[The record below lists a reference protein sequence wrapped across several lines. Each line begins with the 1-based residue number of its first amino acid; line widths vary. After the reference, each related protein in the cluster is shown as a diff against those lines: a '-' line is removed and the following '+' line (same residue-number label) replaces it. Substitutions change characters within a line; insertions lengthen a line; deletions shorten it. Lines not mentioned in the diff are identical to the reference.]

1 MAAFAG
7 VCVVSAAFG
16 VADAHVQGG
25 MVGDLSLMCPEFVQ
39 VVSYRPNTR
48 ITVSQPK
55 LIVYMSRTYTAVVV
69 LGRFWCF
76 RGADVGSEVHDE
88 GRLREHEGRLS
99 QGSK

>member
-48 ITVSQPK
+48 ITVS
-55 LIVYMSRTYTAVVV
+55 LY
-69 LGRFWCF
+69 
-76 RGADVGSEVHDE
+76 VH
-88 GRLREHEGRLS
+88 
-99 QGSK
+99 